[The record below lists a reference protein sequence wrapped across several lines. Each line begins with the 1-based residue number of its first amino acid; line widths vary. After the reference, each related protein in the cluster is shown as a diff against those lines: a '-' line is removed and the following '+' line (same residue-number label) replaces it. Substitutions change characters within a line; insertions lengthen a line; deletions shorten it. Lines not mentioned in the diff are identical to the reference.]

1 MEEEDKSKD
10 VLSGTLSETVS
21 DSKIIKSGTRSK
33 DLRNRKIKLEIIA
46 RENIIKMRKEKEEL
60 K

>member
-1 MEEEDKSKD
+1 MKEEDKSKD
-10 VLSGTLSETVS
+10 MLSPRTV
-21 DSKIIKSGTRSK
+21 SK